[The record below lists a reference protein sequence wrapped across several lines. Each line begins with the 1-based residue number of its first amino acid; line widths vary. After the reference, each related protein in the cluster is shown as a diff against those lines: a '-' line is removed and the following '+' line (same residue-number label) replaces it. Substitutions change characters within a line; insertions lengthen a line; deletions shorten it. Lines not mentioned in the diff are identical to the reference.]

1 MLKPKLLSV
10 KTLKTKKQN
19 VRYRNAKYIGFAF
32 LCSVFILFTVAKCA
46 SKPEKAKLFLLKVIF

>member
-19 VRYRNAKYIGFAF
+19 VRYRNAKHIGFTF
-32 LCSVFILFTVAKCA
+32 LRYVFILFTVAKCA
-46 SKPEKAKLFLLKVIF
+46 SKPAKA